1 MESTP
6 PRFGL
11 DCRNRNKKD
20 VNIRKQKEILKV
32 DKLKKLEIKKLED
45 QKKLKEQ
52 EEKHRLTLIRL
63 ANAPP
68 QTNSINN
75 NNNNINNN
83 IKTNRPPLIYGEDK
97 DKKSLFPE
105 PQDYDVDEPTYET
118 SFCVKLGPNGVFQ
131 HELRFTNAN
140 ARENSDIQKA
150 IELSLKQT
158 DVVIVKNPNDD
169 IENDFVVFNEQPD
182 EREKELEHWE
192 LMDECSS
199 SLVNFVTTPYNFSEL
214 EFPRLASTCSTQM
227 LKKNL
232 NQNNP
237 WLNSKSL
244 IANISQK

>member
-32 DKLKKLEIKKLED
+32 DKLKKLEVKKLEE

-68 QTNSINN
+68 QTNISSS
-75 NNNNINNN
+75 NNNINN
-83 IKTNRPPLIYGEDK
+83 IKSNRPPLIYGEDK

-169 IENDFVVFNEQPD
+169 IENDFVVFNDQPD
-182 EREKELEHWE
+182 EKEKELEHWE

-199 SLVNFVTTPYNFSEL
+199 SLVNFVTTPYNFSEI
-214 EFPRLASTCSTQM
+214 EFPRLTPTCSTQM

-244 IANISQK
+244 IATISQK